1 MNPQRKLTR
10 WILLAMALGV
20 AVGYACHLAAGS
32 AAEANAIAANFA
44 IVTDIFLR
52 LIKMIIA
59 PLVFATLVSG
69 IASMDNAGTIGRI
82 GLRAIGWFACA
93 SLVSLALGLAFV
105 NLAQPGAHLDIA
117 LPAASQSTHLKTD
130 ALNLKDFLIH
140 LFPRSITEAMANNE
154 IMQIL
159 VFSAFFGIALG
170 KLRGEP
176 GRFLKGAIDG
186 LVEVMLLVT
195 HAVMGFAP
203 LGIFAAIAG
212 VVTVQGLAVIL
223 TYGKLIGW
231 FYVALVALW
240 LALYAIGRA
249 CLGPR
254 MRELAVSIREPVMIA
269 FSTASSEAA
278 YPKLIE
284 VLQRFGI
291 RKRLVGFVL
300 PLGYSFNLDGSMV
313 YQSFAA
319 IFVAQAFNV
328 PMSLGQQVSMLLIL
342 MISSKGMAAV
352 PRGSLV
358 VVAAILPMF
367 HLPEAGLLLV
377 MGIDQFFDM
386 GRTATNV
393 LGNSIATAVLA
404 KWEGELGPRVEPGQ
418 GQAEAEAEA
427 ANPPEL
433 AQADVV
439 APVEAQPR

>member
-1 MNPQRKLTR
+1 M
-10 WILLAMALGV
+10 
-20 AVGYACHLAAGS
+20 
-32 AAEANAIAANFA
+32 
-44 IVTDIFLR
+44 
-52 LIKMIIA
+52 
-59 PLVFATLVSG
+59 
-69 IASMDNAGTIGRI
+69 
-82 GLRAIGWFACA
+82 
-93 SLVSLALGLAFV
+93 
-105 NLAQPGAHLDIA
+105 
-117 LPAASQSTHLKTD
+117 
-130 ALNLKDFLIH
+130 
-140 LFPRSITEAMANNE
+140 
-154 IMQIL
+154 
-159 VFSAFFGIALG
+159 
-170 KLRGEP
+170 
-176 GRFLKGAIDG
+176 
-186 LVEVMLLVT
+186 
-195 HAVMGFAP
+195 
-203 LGIFAAIAG
+203 
-212 VVTVQGLAVIL
+212 
-223 TYGKLIGW
+223 
-231 FYVALVALW
+231 
-240 LALYAIGRA
+240 
-249 CLGPR
+249 
-254 MRELAVSIREPVMIA
+254 
-269 FSTASSEAA
+269 
-278 YPKLIE
+278 
-284 VLQRFGI
+284 LQRFGI

-418 GQAEAEAEA
+418 GQAEAEA

>member
-418 GQAEAEAEA
+418 GQAEAEA

>member
-231 FYVALVALW
+231 FYVALAALW

-418 GQAEAEAEA
+418 GQAEAEA

>member
-418 GQAEAEAEA
+418 GEAEAEV

>member
-32 AAEANAIAANFA
+32 AAEANAIATNFA

-418 GQAEAEAEA
+418 GQAEAEA

>member
-130 ALNLKDFLIH
+130 ALNLKDFLTH

-231 FYVALVALW
+231 FYVALAALW

-249 CLGPR
+249 CMGPR

-418 GQAEAEAEA
+418 GQAEAEA

-439 APVEAQPR
+439 TPVEAQPR

>member
-130 ALNLKDFLIH
+130 ALNLKDFLTH

-231 FYVALVALW
+231 FYVALAALW

-300 PLGYSFNLDGSMV
+300 PLSYSFNLDGSMV

-418 GQAEAEAEA
+418 GQAEAEA

-433 AQADVV
+433 VQADVV
-439 APVEAQPR
+439 TPVEAQPR

>member
-404 KWEGELGPRVEPGQ
+404 KWEGELGPCVEPGQ
-418 GQAEAEAEA
+418 GQAEAEA

>member
-130 ALNLKDFLIH
+130 ALNLKDFLTH

-186 LVEVMLLVT
+186 LVEVMLLAT

-231 FYVALVALW
+231 FYVALAALW

-418 GQAEAEAEA
+418 GQAEAKA